1 MHPALG
7 QVLWYEPE
15 DPDAGDFV
23 AMKKGEM
30 LLVGLGRWFLLKH
43 WWCDAQHGRTQK
55 FSLSKL
61 CKCEWSFFVCS
72 VQLER
77 KVQQICSFCA
87 LLPFFFDIEV
97 SRSRLWFTSNVYVSI
112 RYHDIIII

>member
-23 AMKKGEM
+23 AMKKSAM

-43 WWCDAQHGRTQK
+43 WRCVMLSLAELRSFHFPTCANVSGHSL
-55 FSLSKL
+55 FAVSSLSGKHS
-61 CKCEWSFFVCS
+61 KYVF
-72 VQLER
+72 
-77 KVQQICSFCA
+77 FCA

-97 SRSRLWFTSNVYVSI
+97 SRSRLWVYQ
-112 RYHDIIII
+112 RRLCKY